1 MIYLLNMVILGGY
14 VSSQASPHRLKKI
27 TTSPPKNGQDIN
39 ALSMKGA
46 LSGQHE
52 NIYIV
57 NI

>member
-1 MIYLLNMVILGGY
+1 MVILGGY